1 MSHCVL
7 PRMPLLPPSRYFPPA
22 ETADEY
28 GLVCIGGNLS
38 PEILLDAYHHGLF
51 PWPLIEGLDE
61 PQWWSPDP
69 RAIFE
74 LDGFHIS
81 RSLARTI
88 RNGKF
93 TVTSDQNFLGVLAGC
108 ATAGDRCGHTWLT
121 DDMIAAYD
129 RLHRLGHAHSIEAWH
144 EGQLVGGTYG
154 VAVGACFAAE
164 SMFFR
169 HRDASKVALAK
180 LVEHLRVQGYT
191 LLDIQQLTDHTA
203 SLGAIEIPRDEYLR
217 RLAQAFDRP
226 TSFGT
231 IGNLKS

>member
-1 MSHCVL
+1 MS
-7 PRMPLLPPSRYFPPA
+7 LLPPSRYFPPA

-28 GLVCIGGNLS
+28 GLVCIGGDLS
-38 PEILLDAYHHGLF
+38 PDMLLDAYRHGLF
-51 PWPLIEGLDE
+51 PWPLIAGLDE

-81 RSLARTI
+81 RRLARRI
-88 RNGKF
+88 RSETF

-108 ATAGDRCGHTWLT
+108 ATTGDRRGHTWLS

-154 VAVGACFAAE
+154 VAIGACFAAE

-169 HRDASKVALAK
+169 QRDASKVALAK
-180 LVEHLRVQGYT
+180 LVEHLRTQGFQ
-191 LLDIQQLTDHTA
+191 LLDIQQLTDHTE
-203 SLGAIEIPRDEYLR
+203 SLGAIEIPREEYLH
-217 RLAQAFDRP
+217 RLANGIGQP
-226 TSFGT
+226 ISFG
-231 IGNLKS
+231 KVDSEKV